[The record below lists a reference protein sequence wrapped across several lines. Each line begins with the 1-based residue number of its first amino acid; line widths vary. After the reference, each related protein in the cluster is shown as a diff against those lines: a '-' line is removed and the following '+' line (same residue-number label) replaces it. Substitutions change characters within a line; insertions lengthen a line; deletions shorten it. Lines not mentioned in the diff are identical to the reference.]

1 MGMTKKV
8 ILGVSVLM
16 ALMLFLTSCTF
27 SISRGGYE
35 ALQSRLNASQL
46 EIDTLKANMTALQ
59 GSYNDLQADYGNLL
73 SSYEGLLDDYEDSL
87 KRLQQSTLEN
97 PTWSELEEFLRLDDT
112 DTIPYIEDSFDCS
125 GFAITLRDRAW
136 RYGMRS
142 AYVEIGFSEG
152 EGHALSVFETTDKG
166 LIYIDDT
173 EADQIA
179 YVEIG
184 QPYGL
189 IHLDAVK
196 SEHIACNGSPDEFW
210 GSLTYTTH
218 PDPFSYDYYL
228 DYYRRAQFYEESV
241 VAYNEAVNA
250 YNGGSSEW
258 SRSRLTRWL
267 ENIEALGEDLGSIF
281 YELGGTVENVE
292 IYWN

>member
-1 MGMTKKV
+1 MTKKV
-8 ILGVSVLM
+8 VLGLSVSM

-27 SISRGGYE
+27 SISRGEYE

-59 GSYNDLQADYGNLL
+59 NSYNDLQADYGNLL
-73 SSYEGLLDDYEDSL
+73 ASYESLRDDYEDSL

-142 AYVEIGFSEG
+142 AYVELGFSEG
-152 EGHALSVFETTDKG
+152 EGHALNVFETTDKG

-184 QPYGL
+184 QPYGI

-196 SEHIACNGSPDEFW
+196 SEYIACKGSPDRFW

-228 DYYRRAQFYEESV
+228 DYYRRLEFREESIED
-241 VAYNEAVNA
+241 YNEAVKEFNS
-250 YNGGSSEW
+250 GSREW
-258 SRSRLTRWL
+258 TYSQLTEWL
-267 ENIEALGEDLGSIF
+267 ENIEALGEDIGSSF
-281 YELGGTVENVE
+281 YEPMGTVKSIEV
-292 IYWN
+292 YWN